1 MKRNRDCSLGA
12 GCRGYKPSRKEHRAR
27 GKAAPRKIIV
37 AFPAEICN
45 TVPVTKVEHGP
56 FLEKLDC
63 FSPSKT
69 RGLLKYGSRA
79 HIAAGWFA
87 ALLDLKKT
95 GRFASQLT
103 EKGTDGHEKQG
114 NPGNGRILDCAIRL
128 RPGRI
133 RVKLLLTCESN
144 QEAALPYQSG

>member
-37 AFPAEICN
+37 AFPLEICN

-63 FSPSKT
+63 FSPSQT
-69 RGLLKYGSRA
+69 RVRASAQQRHPAGGKHVQDELDSQFPVAVCLKMRTFVVGTAPQSLSGFRIDRSR
-79 HIAAGWFA
+79 
-87 ALLDLKKT
+87 T
-95 GRFASQLT
+95 
-103 EKGTDGHEKQG
+103 
-114 NPGNGRILDCAIRL
+114 RL
-128 RPGRI
+128 NMRGQVLI
-133 RVKLLLTCESN
+133 
-144 QEAALPYQSG
+144 